1 MQAVHAWPDNWQ
13 VSGADFMTNWVNCHI
28 AASAS
33 LGKPMVLEEVQAALC
48 CCMQIHD
55 IVCMVATSWA
65 MCCHTTPGAYGY
77 HSIPGCTADEQYR
90 SHSGVLQARWQ
101 VHAECTLARW

>member
-33 LGKPMVLEEVQAALC
+33 LGKPMVLEEVQAAYPSLC
-48 CCMQIHD
+48 
-55 IVCMVATSWA
+55 
-65 MCCHTTPGAYGY
+65 
-77 HSIPGCTADEQYR
+77 ADP
-90 SHSGVLQARWQ
+90 
-101 VHAECTLARW
+101 

>member
-48 CCMQIHD
+48 CCMQIHN
-55 IVCMVATSWA
+55 IVCMVATLQA
-65 MCCHTTPGAYGY
+65 VCCHKIKVAQGCF
-77 HSIPGCTADEQYR
+77 SIPGCAADERYR
-90 SHSGVLQARWQ
+90 
-101 VHAECTLARW
+101 

>member
-33 LGKPMVLEEVQAALC
+33 LGKPMVLEEVQGALC
-48 CCMQIHD
+48 CCMQTHD
-55 IVCMVATSWA
+55 IIDKFTVVTLQAV
-65 MCCHTTPGAYGY
+65 CCHKIKVAQGCF
-77 HSIPGCTADEQYR
+77 SIPGCAADERYR
-90 SHSGVLQARWQ
+90 
-101 VHAECTLARW
+101 